1 MQKINIDSQS
11 KFEAEAYKESLQ
23 GALDIEYERY
33 TEALNHLIK
42 AKLVY
47 QAISKQKDSLEAAI
61 YGDKITQILDLM
73 KICSYNL

>member
-47 QAISKQKDSLEAAI
+47 QAISK
-61 YGDKITQILDLM
+61 
-73 KICSYNL
+73 